1 LQVGPENL
9 KNVARQNGADERGE
23 EQCRIDPMFRPWRVE
38 KAIASLLGAP
48 GETDTSLRQ
57 AIFDRVRLGTGEVLE
72 NLRSLVGKIADCP
85 WSVSDE
91 DITRLREA
99 GHSEDHIYELVLA
112 AAAGAGMR
120 RFEAGLRA
128 IEGAR

>member
-1 LQVGPENL
+1 
-9 KNVARQNGADERGE
+9 
-23 EQCRIDPMFRPWRVE
+23 MSWPWRME

-57 AIFDRVRLGTGEVLE
+57 SVFDRARLGSGEVPE
-72 NLRSLVGKIADCP
+72 NLKALVEKIAGRP

-91 DITRLREA
+91 DFTRLREA
-99 GHSEDHIYELVLA
+99 GYSEDYIYELVLA
-112 AAAGAGMR
+112 AAAGAGVR

>member
-1 LQVGPENL
+1 
-9 KNVARQNGADERGE
+9 
-23 EQCRIDPMFRPWRVE
+23 MSWPWRME

-57 AIFDRVRLGTGEVLE
+57 SVFDRARLGSGEVPE
-72 NLRSLVGKIADCP
+72 NLKALVEKIADRP

-99 GHSEDHIYELVLA
+99 GYSEDYIYELVLA
-112 AAAGAGMR
+112 AAAGAGVR

>member
-1 LQVGPENL
+1 MSQ
-9 KNVARQNGADERGE
+9 
-23 EQCRIDPMFRPWRVE
+23 PWRIE

-57 AIFDRVRLGTGEVLE
+57 AVFDRVRMGTGEVPE
-72 NLRSLVGKIADCP
+72 NLTALVEKIADRP
-85 WSVSDE
+85 WRVSDD

-99 GHSEDHIYELVLA
+99 GYSEDHIYELVLA

>member
-1 LQVGPENL
+1 
-9 KNVARQNGADERGE
+9 
-23 EQCRIDPMFRPWRVE
+23 MSWPWRIE

-48 GETDTSLRQ
+48 GETETSLRQ
-57 AIFDRVRLGTGEVLE
+57 AVFDRVRLGTGEVPE
-72 NLRSLVGKIADCP
+72 DPRALVEKIADCP

-99 GHSEDHIYELVLA
+99 GYSEDKIYELVLA
-112 AAAGAGMR
+112 AATGAGVR

>member
-1 LQVGPENL
+1 M
-9 KNVARQNGADERGE
+9 K
-23 EQCRIDPMFRPWRVE
+23 

-57 AIFDRVRLGTGEVLE
+57 AVFDRVRLGTGEVPE
-72 NLRSLVGKIADCP
+72 KLRGLVEKIAESP

-91 DITRLREA
+91 DITHLREA
-99 GHSEDHIYELVLA
+99 GYSEDHIYELVLA
-112 AAAGAGMR
+112 AAAGAGVR

>member
-1 LQVGPENL
+1 M
-9 KNVARQNGADERGE
+9 KHGE
-23 EQCRIDPMFRPWRVE
+23 ERCRIGPMSWPWRME

-57 AIFDRVRLGTGEVLE
+57 AVFDRVRIGAGEVPE
-72 NLRSLVGKIADCP
+72 DLRTLVEKIADRP
-85 WSVSDE
+85 WSVNDE
-91 DITRLREA
+91 DLTQLREA
-99 GHSEDHIYELVLA
+99 GYSEDQIYELVLA
-112 AAAGAGMR
+112 AAAGAGVH

>member
-1 LQVGPENL
+1 
-9 KNVARQNGADERGE
+9 
-23 EQCRIDPMFRPWRVE
+23 ME

-57 AIFDRVRLGTGEVLE
+57 AVFDRVRLATGAVPA
-72 NLRSLVGKIADCP
+72 NLTALVEKIADRP

-91 DITRLREA
+91 DISRLREA
-99 GHSEDHIYELVLA
+99 GYSEDQIYELVVA
-112 AAAGAGMR
+112 AAAGAGIR
-120 RFEAGLRA
+120 RFDAGLRA

>member
-1 LQVGPENL
+1 MP
-9 KNVARQNGADERGE
+9 
-23 EQCRIDPMFRPWRVE
+23 RPWRIE
-38 KAIASLLGAP
+38 KTIASLLGAP

-57 AIFDRVRLGTGEVLE
+57 SIFDRLRLGTGEVPE
-72 NLRSLVGKIADCP
+72 NLAALVEKIADRP
-85 WSVSDE
+85 WNVSDE

-99 GHSEDHIYELVLA
+99 GYSEDQIYELVLA
-112 AAAGAGMR
+112 AAAGAGVR

>member
-1 LQVGPENL
+1 
-9 KNVARQNGADERGE
+9 
-23 EQCRIDPMFRPWRVE
+23 ME

-48 GETDTSLRQ
+48 GETGTSLRQ
-57 AIFDRVRLGTGEVLE
+57 AVFDRGRMGTGEVPE
-72 NLRSLVGKIADCP
+72 NLKALVEKIADRP

-91 DITRLREA
+91 DFTRLREA
-99 GHSEDHIYELVLA
+99 GYSEDQVYELVLA

-120 RFEAGLRA
+120 RFVAGLRA

>member
-1 LQVGPENL
+1 
-9 KNVARQNGADERGE
+9 
-23 EQCRIDPMFRPWRVE
+23 MSRPWRID

-48 GETDTSLRQ
+48 GKTDTSLRQ
-57 AIFDRVRLGTGEVLE
+57 AVFDRVRLGTGAVPEDLKA
-72 NLRSLVGKIADCP
+72 LVEKIADRP

-91 DITRLREA
+91 DFTRLREA
-99 GHSEDHIYELVLA
+99 GYSEDHIYELVLA
-112 AAAGAGMR
+112 AATGAGAR

>member
-1 LQVGPENL
+1 MKRDEGP
-9 KNVARQNGADERGE
+9 
-23 EQCRIDPMFRPWRVE
+23 CRIDPMSWPWRME

-48 GETDTSLRQ
+48 GETETSLRQ
-57 AIFDRVRLGTGEVLE
+57 AVFDRVRVGAGEVPE
-72 NLRSLVGKIADCP
+72 NLRTLVEKIADRP

-91 DITRLREA
+91 DLTHLREA
-99 GHSEDHIYELVLA
+99 GYSEDHIYELVLA
-112 AAAGAGMR
+112 AAAGAGVR

>member
-1 LQVGPENL
+1 MQ
-9 KNVARQNGADERGE
+9 R
-23 EQCRIDPMFRPWRVE
+23 CRIDAMCWPWRVE

-48 GETDTSLRQ
+48 GETGTSLRQ
-57 AIFDRVRLGTGEVLE
+57 AVFDHVRLGTGEVQE

-99 GHSEDHIYELVLA
+99 GYSEDHIYELVLA

-128 IEGAR
+128 MEGAQ

>member
-1 LQVGPENL
+1 MAEKLKGVAGSDEQLQ
-9 KNVARQNGADERGE
+9 ER
-23 EQCRIDPMFRPWRVE
+23 CRIDPMSQPRRIE

-57 AIFDRVRLGTGEVLE
+57 AIFDRVRLGTGEVPE
-72 NLRSLVGKIADCP
+72 NLSGLVEKIADRP

-91 DITRLREA
+91 DIKRLREA
-99 GHSEDHIYELVLA
+99 GYSEDHIYELVLA

>member
-1 LQVGPENL
+1 M
-9 KNVARQNGADERGE
+9 RGWTFGLAGKFKKCSPAKGLMSGDKSR
-23 EQCRIDPMFRPWRVE
+23 CRIDPMSQPWRIE

-57 AIFDRVRLGTGEVLE
+57 AVFDWVRMGAGEVPE
-72 NLRSLVGKIADCP
+72 KLRALVEKIADRP

-99 GHSEDHIYELVLA
+99 GYSEDHIYELVLA
-112 AAAGAGMR
+112 AATGAGVR
-120 RFEAGLRA
+120 RFEAG
-128 IEGAR
+128 

>member
-1 LQVGPENL
+1 
-9 KNVARQNGADERGE
+9 
-23 EQCRIDPMFRPWRVE
+23 ME

-48 GETDTSLRQ
+48 GETDKSLRQ
-57 AIFDRVRLGTGEVLE
+57 AVFDRVRLGTGEVPE
-72 NLRSLVGKIADCP
+72 SLTALVERIADRP

-91 DITRLREA
+91 DFTHLREA
-99 GHSEDHIYELVLA
+99 GYSEDHIYELILA
-112 AAAGAGMR
+112 AAAGAGVR